1 MGRLLCQHRHQR
13 KTQHCW
19 VTVDHALY
27 SPNPLHVTRS
37 VMWSETRRSY
47 RTRPVSDQKIGL
59 GLVILV
65 LVLVLRVWS
74 CLHHCTRR
82 SSRKV
87 RQCNQPCQIRCSP
100 CMIHQL
106 IAWLFCISA
115 TSAHGTRCHKGGI
128 IMWSHQSL
136 CKDDRRSLYTDVYT
150 CVAMTSHRLF
160 DSTHNSMTWFCFQ
173 TSLILFA
180 ITCRNSQG
188 ISILLAMHLSW
199 KYCLVNII
207 GVGTAYYAW
216 LAALTWLR
224 NSWWI
229 FMHLLMT
236 RMGLLPNSVHGGLR
250 ALSAQWSG
258 QCMVY
263 RWCSEQRLGNYF
275 PLRRKSFPLHVAGER
290 TVVSAGT
297 KDCKSIT
304 ITFQEYCIS
313 DYFAIHAPIPTLYI
327 HLYSPMNGRKNAI

>member
-1 MGRLLCQHRHQR
+1 MQSAMSNPMLTMYDPPADCM
-13 KTQHCW
+13 
-19 VTVDHALY
+19 TVLHFGHISPWNAL
-27 SPNPLHVTRS
+27 S
-37 VMWSETRRSY
+37 
-47 RTRPVSDQKIGL
+47 
-59 GLVILV
+59 
-65 LVLVLRVWS
+65 
-74 CLHHCTRR
+74 
-82 SSRKV
+82 
-87 RQCNQPCQIRCSP
+87 
-100 CMIHQL
+100 
-106 IAWLFCISA
+106 
-115 TSAHGTRCHKGGI
+115 GI

-304 ITFQEYCIS
+304 ITFQEYSIS
-313 DYFAIHAPIPTLYI
+313 DYFAIHAPIPTLHVI
-327 HLYSPMNGRKNAI
+327 IR